1 MAKTRV
7 CNVLISGL
15 TGKDNTGAPYL
26 SHFCFVGALA

>member
-15 TGKDNTGAPYL
+15 AGKDNTGAEKTAQ
-26 SHFCFVGALA
+26 ALFT